1 MSDIFFYQG
10 TTNLLKDIKEKE
22 SIDESLSDLQ
32 LQEIRKRITEF
43 FNIKNI
49 HFLFGSGTSCNAI
62 PNMKGLFKKVIMAII
77 TSKNT
82 SKEEAYKE
90 IWQEFKAINKRIREK
105 GNLEEILGILY
116 SNRIYLEN
124 YIERK
129 TEYERCVKLIDFIEQ
144 IIFNEINIDFKADK
158 AKIVLSN
165 YQRFYQKLAFR
176 NKDLSRLNI
185 FTTNNDLF
193 NETALDSL
201 NIHYIIK
208 YNNNTLQS

>member
-1 MSDIFFYQG
+1 MNNKKTDYMSDIFFYQG

-82 SKEEAYKE
+82 SK
-90 IWQEFKAINKRIREK
+90 
-105 GNLEEILGILY
+105 
-116 SNRIYLEN
+116 
-124 YIERK
+124 
-129 TEYERCVKLIDFIEQ
+129 
-144 IIFNEINIDFKADK
+144 
-158 AKIVLSN
+158 
-165 YQRFYQKLAFR
+165 
-176 NKDLSRLNI
+176 
-185 FTTNNDLF
+185 
-193 NETALDSL
+193 
-201 NIHYIIK
+201 
-208 YNNNTLQS
+208 

>member
-77 TSKNT
+77 TSK
-82 SKEEAYKE
+82 K
-90 IWQEFKAINKRIREK
+90 
-105 GNLEEILGILY
+105 
-116 SNRIYLEN
+116 
-124 YIERK
+124 YI
-129 TEYERCVKLIDFIEQ
+129 
-144 IIFNEINIDFKADK
+144 
-158 AKIVLSN
+158 
-165 YQRFYQKLAFR
+165 
-176 NKDLSRLNI
+176 
-185 FTTNNDLF
+185 
-193 NETALDSL
+193 
-201 NIHYIIK
+201 
-208 YNNNTLQS
+208 